1 MADFEQV
8 DILLVE
14 DNTHDAE
21 MTLRSLRKHN
31 IGNRLHWVRD
41 GAEALEFLFR
51 TGAYAS
57 RAAAQPPR
65 LVLLDLKMPK
75 VDGIEVLRRMKADDA
90 TRSIPVVMMTSSDE
104 EQDVVESYRLGV
116 NSYVVK
122 PVVFEALAEKL
133 ARIGMY
139 WMLVNRMPQ

>member
-31 IGNRLHWVRD
+31 IGNRLHWVKD
-41 GAEALEFLFR
+41 GAEALDYLFC
-51 TGAYAS
+51 TGAYAG